1 MLRLLMH
8 LSMSVR
14 KESLHSSYMSLGTG
28 GLVVVPAR
36 REKLQRLYIDC
47 NPATCGAQRNYT
59 FDATMDC
66 FLINPFAAADIALPF
81 TTPPLALRFFT
92 NEISLQSSSR
102 SKGGRPR
109 GKTLKR
115 CGLVVHF
122 LPVSELPSVYLGKLS

>member
-47 NPATCGAQRNYT
+47 IQPRVG
-59 FDATMDC
+59 
-66 FLINPFAAADIALPF
+66 
-81 TTPPLALRFFT
+81 
-92 NEISLQSSSR
+92 
-102 SKGGRPR
+102 SK
-109 GKTLKR
+109 
-115 CGLVVHF
+115 
-122 LPVSELPSVYLGKLS
+122 ELYL